1 MKKFFTVL
9 SLTAM
14 LVSTAQESTLLRIN
28 YKKGDKYEMK
38 MEMTQDMSSA
48 GMIMDMRME
57 MDIDVINA
65 EDTVYN
71 TKTSFK
77 RIVMNMEQKGMKMA
91 YDSNKSE
98 NELDDF
104 GKRLKTQFDP
114 LLSAAIMTKLN
125 SLGKVLEI
133 TFEPNSP
140 ALQQYADQ
148 SSGVVYPEK
157 ALKVGDTWTVT
168 QDKNGIKLD
177 FIYTVKSLEKEKV
190 LLDISGSISSG
201 AEGKIT
207 GNMTIDKKSGVP
219 LLSLIDMDM
228 TVMGQTIKSKVKST
242 MSRVE

>member
-9 SLTAM
+9 LLTAV

-28 YKKGDKYEMK
+28 YKKGDKYQMK
-38 MEMTQDMSSA
+38 MEMTQDMSGA
-48 GMIMDMRME
+48 GMVMDMRME
-57 MDIDVINA
+57 MNIDVINA
-65 EDTVYN
+65 ADTVYN

-114 LLSAAIMTKLN
+114 LLSASIMTKLN
-125 SLGKVLEI
+125 SLGKILEI

-140 ALQQYADQ
+140 ALKQYADQ
-148 SSGVVYPEK
+148 SSGVVYPKK

-201 AEGKIT
+201 AEGKII

-228 TVMGQTIKSKVKST
+228 TVMGQTIKSKIKST
-242 MSRVE
+242 MSKVE